1 MVDFEAMATFVAV
14 VRNAGFRGAA
24 TSMHIPRSTVSH
36 RVARLEDELGVR
48 LIERTTRKLRMTA
61 VGEAFFDRCV
71 RILADVEEAHL
82 SVTNAQRAP
91 QGTLRVACTLLFG
104 HLYMARIAADFMRK
118 YPDVEIEI
126 VAANRRVN
134 LIEEGFD
141 LAVVVMG
148 ANEDSSMLAR
158 KLTISEV
165 RCCASPAYVAARG
178 LPSQPEDVA
187 SHSCIAYGDS
197 RQTTWRFERPGEARS
212 IALRGRMSVNSLM
225 MAHTAA
231 LRGVGIAALPTF
243 LCNAHLRDGRL
254 VSVLPDWVISRSEM
268 RVIYPSNRYLAPR
281 VRLFVEALVGG
292 YTDAFENG
300 WVNDGLQEPP
310 VIKAHPPGARS
321 GLRKGKA
328 PKARS

>member
-36 RVARLEDELGVR
+36 RIARLEEELGVR
-48 LIERTTRKLRMTA
+48 LIERTTRKLRMTTI
-61 VGEAFFDRCV
+61 GESFFDRCV

-82 SVTNAQRAP
+82 SVTSAQRAP

-104 HLYMARIAADFMRK
+104 HLYMARIASDFMRK

-126 VAANRRVN
+126 VASNRRVN

-141 LAVVVMG
+141 LAVVIMG
-148 ANEDSSMLAR
+148 AHEDSSMLAR
-158 KLTISEV
+158 KLAVSEV

-187 SHSCIAYGDS
+187 SHSCIVYGDS
-197 RQTTWRFERPGEARS
+197 RQTTWRFERPGESRS
-212 IALRGRMSVNSLM
+212 IALRGRMAVNSLM

-231 LRGVGIAALPTF
+231 RRGVGIAALPTF
-243 LCNAHLRDGRL
+243 LCNDDLHDGRL
-254 VSVLPDWVISRSEM
+254 VPVLGDWLIGRAEM
-268 RVIYPSNRYLAPR
+268 RVVYPSNRYLAPR
-281 VRLFVEALVGG
+281 VRLFLEALVAG
-292 YTDAFENG
+292 YTDAFASG

-310 VIKAHPPGARS
+310 VISARPLGTSS
-321 GLRKGKA
+321 GTRKRKA
-328 PKARS
+328 PKARP

>member
-24 TSMHIPRSTVSH
+24 TSMRIPRSTVSH
-36 RVARLEDELGVR
+36 RIARLEEELGVR

-61 VGEAFFDRCV
+61 VGEAFFDKCV

-82 SVTNAQRAP
+82 SVTNQRRAP

-118 YPDVEIEI
+118 YPDVEIEV

-148 ANEDSSMLAR
+148 THEDSSMLAR
-158 KLTISEV
+158 KLTISDV

-178 LPSQPEDVA
+178 LPSQPEDVV
-187 SHSCIAYGDS
+187 SHSCIVYGES

-212 IALRGRMSVNSLM
+212 IALQGRMSVNSLM

-231 LRGVGIAALPTF
+231 RRGVGIAALPTF
-243 LCNAHLRDGRL
+243 LCNDDFRDGHLVPVLRDWLIGRA
-254 VSVLPDWVISRSEM
+254 EM

-281 VRLFVEALVGG
+281 VRLFVEALVSG
-292 YTDAFENG
+292 YTDAFASG

-310 VIKAHPPGARS
+310 VIKAHPAGARS
-321 GLRKGKA
+321 GTRKGKA
-328 PKARS
+328 PKARP

>member
-1 MVDFEAMATFVAV
+1 M
-14 VRNAGFRGAA
+14 
-24 TSMHIPRSTVSH
+24 
-36 RVARLEDELGVR
+36 
-48 LIERTTRKLRMTA
+48 TT

-91 QGTLRVACTLLFG
+91 QGTLRIACTLLFG
-104 HLYMARIAADFMRK
+104 HLYMARIASDFMRK

-148 ANEDSSMLAR
+148 AQEDSSMMAR
-158 KLTISEV
+158 KLAISEV
-165 RCCASPAYVAARG
+165 RCYASPAYVAARG

-187 SHSCIAYGDS
+187 SHRCIVYGDS
-197 RQTTWRFERPGEARS
+197 RQTTWRFERPGEVRPV
-212 IALRGRMSVNSLM
+212 ALRGRMSVNSLM

-231 LRGVGIAALPTF
+231 RRGVGIAAVPTF
-243 LCNAHLRDGRL
+243 LCNDDLRDGRL
-254 VSVLPDWVISRSEM
+254 VPVLRDWLIGRSEM

-281 VRLFVEALVGG
+281 VRLFVETLVAG
-292 YTDAFENG
+292 YTDAFDSG
-300 WVNDGLQEPP
+300 WNDELEEPP
-310 VIKAHPPGARS
+310 VVRAHPPRARS
-321 GLRKGKA
+321 GTRKGKA
-328 PKARS
+328 KVRP

>member
-1 MVDFEAMATFVAV
+1 
-14 VRNAGFRGAA
+14 
-24 TSMHIPRSTVSH
+24 
-36 RVARLEDELGVR
+36 
-48 LIERTTRKLRMTA
+48 
-61 VGEAFFDRCV
+61 
-71 RILADVEEAHL
+71 
-82 SVTNAQRAP
+82 VTNAQRAP

-118 YPDVEIEI
+118 YPDVEVEI
-126 VAANRRVN
+126 VASNRRVN

-148 ANEDSSMLAR
+148 ANEDSSMMAR
-158 KLTISEV
+158 KLAISEV

-187 SHSCIAYGDS
+187 SHSCIVYGDS

-231 LRGVGIAALPTF
+231 LRGVGVAALPTF
-243 LCNAHLRDGRL
+243 LWHDDVRDGRL
-254 VSVLPDWVISRSEM
+254 VHVLGDWLIGRTEM

-281 VRLFVEALVGG
+281 VRLFVEALVAG
-292 YTDAFENG
+292 YTDAFASG
-300 WVNDGLQEPP
+300 WVDDGLQEPP
-310 VIKAHPPGARS
+310 VVKPHPAGARS
-321 GLRKGKA
+321 GTRKGKA
-328 PKARS
+328 PEAQRRKASGPQ